1 MPPMEEHCGSQM
13 YSIIMVVE
21 SELSSNN
28 ASCEGGALW
37 SRNSTITVTE
47 SNLHNNNAICEGGA
61 LWFISSTV
69 IVSASVLHSNTG
81 IEHGGAVSS
90 VRSTVTIG
98 NSLLYSNLAVNIGY
112 GVVLLR
118 SRYSA
123 IVICGSIFTDN
134 RAFAGAVHFVSLNS
148 NITYNGSVVMSN
160 NSAVSYGIVFLASSN
175 GQLC

>member
-1 MPPMEEHCGSQM
+1 
-13 YSIIMVVE
+13 MVVE
-21 SELSSNN
+21 SELCSNN

-47 SNLHNNNAICEGGA
+47 SNLHNNNASCEGGT

-90 VRSTVTIG
+90 VRSTVTIV

-112 GVVLLR
+112 GGVLR

-123 IVICGSIFTDN
+123 IVICDSTFTDN
-134 RAFAGAVHFVSLNS
+134 RAFAGAVHFVSRNS
-148 NITYNGSVVMSN
+148 NITYNGSVVISN
-160 NSAVSYGIVFLASSN
+160 NILI
-175 GQLC
+175 